1 MDIDSIRDTVNIRF
15 AQIWHADYDSSDN
28 EMRVFFFSHVICRDN
43 EFGIGFPEAAIGVSE
58 YGKFRDILFN
68 FMYFSVVLISEMWR
82 VMSIARER
90 IRQSKWR
97 CQEEW
102 PCSRDEPAVGPYRC
116 PLIFPLHLRG
126 ITEWTL
132 QEKVGSDPVFSF
144 DTPNLYELY
153 ICEIEKIRSFF
164 LQYLFSNLYEYYRL

>member
-1 MDIDSIRDTVNIRF
+1 MPIMTVVITKCG
-15 AQIWHADYDSSDN
+15 H
-28 EMRVFFFSHVICRDN
+28 FFSHVICRDN

-126 ITEWTL
+126 IAEWTL

-153 ICEIEKIRSFF
+153 ICKIEKIRIAF